1 MKIEAKVTKGQV
13 EKHAVFGYTHCR
25 WNLLFFSSVVT
36 DDVIHTKFTLH
47 ENASLSV
54 AAVENVPQRA
64 TSEGKPA
71 PCMCDSAVI
80 SGRTFGTLSGGS
92 GGEIP
97 TDKAPHGPD
106 KLGGCIIRFVFLSSH
121 SPPTRS
127 PTLKSDAHTHTLA
140 RKRFHSLSLVL
151 AALLTLPPIVA
162 QTIAPPPPIVPSF

>member
-1 MKIEAKVTKGQV
+1 MLFSVTRIVVGT
-13 EKHAVFGYTHCR
+13 F
-25 WNLLFFSSVVT
+25 FFSLLSSPT
-36 DDVIHTKFTLH
+36 TSYTQNSHYTKTHLP
-47 ENASLSV
+47 V

-121 SPPTRS
+121 SPPTRT

-162 QTIAPPPPIVPSF
+162 RTIAPPPPTVSSF